1 MVAVIDYGLGNIFSV
16 VKAFE
21 MIGADVMVTNSK
33 EDILAA
39 SHIVLPGVGAFGDGM
54 EFLQEKGL
62 DAVLTQAVQHQKTPF
77 LGICLGLQLLAETG
91 EEHGE
96 HKGLGWIP
104 GTVRMI
110 DAGETQIKI
119 PHVGWN
125 NVEIVQENPLF
136 ADIKKDADFYF
147 VHSYQLH
154 CKDTKDLIATTEYG
168 ETITAAIWHENIFA
182 TQFHPEKSQDHG
194 LKLLENFL
202 AYTHA

>member
-1 MVAVIDYGLGNIFSV
+1 MVTVIDYGLGNIFSV

-21 MIGADVMVTNSK
+21 MIGADVQVSNTI
-33 EDILAA
+33 EDIRNADHL
-39 SHIVLPGVGAFGDGM
+39 VLPGVGAFANGM
-54 EFLQEKGL
+54 QFLRGKGL
-62 DAVLTQAVQHQKTPF
+62 DTVLTEEVVHNKKPF

-104 GTVRMI
+104 GTVRKL
-110 DAGETQIKI
+110 DTNNQNLKI

-125 NVEIVQENPLF
+125 NLEIVRDNPLF
-136 ADIKKDADFYF
+136 TDISTDADFYF
-147 VHSYQLH
+147 VHSYQLD
-154 CKDTKDLIATTEYG
+154 CANAIDQIATTTYG

-182 TQFHPEKSQDHG
+182 TQFHPEKSQDSG

-202 AYTHA
+202 SYKS